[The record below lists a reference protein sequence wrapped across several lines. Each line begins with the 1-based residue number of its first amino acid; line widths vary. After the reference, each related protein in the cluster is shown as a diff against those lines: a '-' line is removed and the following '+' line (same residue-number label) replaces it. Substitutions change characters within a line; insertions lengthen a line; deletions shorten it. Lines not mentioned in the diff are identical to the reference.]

1 MKLLKYLIE
10 GNTLWDANDTYPE
23 VITSDVKTAVTDYLG
38 QLYGLR
44 DIQRRIEAKASMLTD
59 WEGDEVSLE
68 DVIHNEILA
77 LVYANEYKYN
87 TLAATEGF
95 EYNPIENYN
104 MVEAETTEDNKGQ
117 QVDTLLR
124 GTSTTRTFA
133 NTDTTTHGEQ
143 ILQTFN
149 DTETTTHGE
158 TITRTLNT
166 ADGRTLNATVQST
179 TGSTEG
185 QRTDTTSTSVY
196 GFDSSSSV
204 PSNSGQSVKGSQTNS
219 GTATTGTQE
228 AVTDT
233 HTGTDT
239 SAHSGQ
245 DTLGHSGT
253 ITDAHSG
260 QDSVGHT
267 GTIADANTGTD
278 TSTSGTRKDTGKRD
292 LTRSGNIGVT
302 TTQQMIEQERRVA
315 QFSFIKVIAND
326 IKGLILEGVS

>member
-10 GNTLWDANDTYPE
+10 GNTLWDSDETYPE
-23 VITSDVKTAVTDYLG
+23 IITSDVKTAVTDYLG

-44 DIQRRIEAKASMLTD
+44 DIQKRLEAKAAMLTD

-68 DVIHNEILA
+68 DVIHNEIIA
-77 LVYANEYKYN
+77 LVYANEYKYT

-117 QVDTLLR
+117 QVDTILR

-133 NTDTTTHGEQ
+133 
-143 ILQTFN
+143 

-158 TITRTLNT
+158 QIQKTLNLS
-166 ADGRTLNATVQST
+166 DGRSLTATVQST

-185 QRTDTTSTSVY
+185 QRTDTVSSDFY
-196 GFDSSSSV
+196 GYDSATGA
-204 PSNSGQSVKGSQTNS
+204 PANSGQTIKGSQTNS
-219 GTATTGTQE
+219 GNATTGTQE
-228 AVTDT
+228 VASDT

-239 SAHSGQ
+239 
-245 DTLGHSGT
+245 DV
-253 ITDAHSG
+253 HSG
-260 QDSVGHT
+260 QDSVAHT

-302 TTQQMIEQERRVA
+302 TTQQMIEQERNVA
-315 QFSFIKVIAND
+315 NFSFIKIIAND
-326 IKGLILEGVS
+326 IKNIILEGVA